1 MLYNK
6 QKVDV
11 LAAVASV
18 EEFKVIR
25 NLTCSVFFFD
35 AIIFSHV
42 HDSCHIVIHDPEKQ
56 YRVTSH
62 RGIEQTLMLVLSLTR
77 FWVSLSRNFFPFYT
91 SHYVARVLRGS
102 RFGARCDIFLPK
114 LVAKSRKKAAFQK
127 YSVNRGQNFTVL
139 LISRVAD
146 LERQIYF
153 ELLTSYSIRRWIRFR
168 VKNLPKEHRWRY
180 TGSFV
185 SLSFS

>member
-42 HDSCHIVIHDPEKQ
+42 HDSCHIVIRVIHDPEK
-56 YRVTSH
+56 
-62 RGIEQTLMLVLSLTR
+62 
-77 FWVSLSRNFFPFYT
+77 
-91 SHYVARVLRGS
+91 
-102 RFGARCDIFLPK
+102 
-114 LVAKSRKKAAFQK
+114 
-127 YSVNRGQNFTVL
+127 
-139 LISRVAD
+139 
-146 LERQIYF
+146 
-153 ELLTSYSIRRWIRFR
+153 
-168 VKNLPKEHRWRY
+168 
-180 TGSFV
+180 
-185 SLSFS
+185 